1 MARAAAKGRKRP
13 QPNAQRPAP
22 QRRGRRN
29 LSAAEETLFFS
40 RIRSHA
46 KWAFVLLAL
55 VFAGGFV
62 FFGVGT
68 GNSGLGDVFN
78 NLFQGGSSG
87 TSISDAQ
94 KKVDKNPQDAKA
106 WKELATA
113 FQDKSRTDEAIN
125 AWTTYTSLK
134 PKDTGGLAALG
145 ALQRQQAEELRNT
158 AVAQYNTQQAAFAGT
173 SFALPSST
181 PLGKALG
188 QDPIEQAVQSQV
200 SSSTSEAS
208 TAASTAFQTA
218 VATYKRLA
226 SLRPKDASVQLDLA
240 QTAESAS
247 DSKTAIAAYER
258 AAKLLPEQ
266 AAQIRARI
274 KQLRSSPAG

>member
-46 KWAFVLLAL
+46 KWAFVVLAL

-62 FFGVGT
+62 FFGVGS

-134 PKDTGGLAALG
+134 PKDTAGFAALG
-145 ALQRQQAEELRNT
+145 ALQRSQAESLQQD
-158 AVAQYNTQQAAFAGT
+158 AALAQYEQQQAFAGAT
-173 SFALPSST
+173 FALPSQT
-181 PLGKALG
+181 QFGKALG
-188 QDPIEQAVQSQV
+188 QDPIDQAVQSQV
-200 SSSTSEAS
+200 SSSASEKS
-208 TAASTAFQTA
+208 TAAATAFQA
-218 VATYKRLA
+218 AIATYKRLA
-226 SLRPKDASVQLDLA
+226 NLRPKDAGVQLDLA
-240 QTAESAS
+240 QTAESAF

-274 KQLRSSPAG
+274 KQLRGSAAG

>member
-13 QPNAQRPAP
+13 QPNAQQPAAK
-22 QRRGRRN
+22 RRGRRN

-40 RIRSHA
+40 RIRTHA
-46 KWAFVLLAL
+46 KWMFVLLAV

-62 FFGVGT
+62 FFGVGS
-68 GNSGLGDVFN
+68 GNSGLSDVFN

-94 KKVDKNPQDAKA
+94 EKVDKNPQDAKA
-106 WKELATA
+106 WRELATA
-113 FQDKSRTDEAIN
+113 FQDKSRTADAIN
-125 AWTTYTSLK
+125 AWSTYTSLK
-134 PKDTGGLAALG
+134 PKDPSGLAALG
-145 ALQRQQAEELRNT
+145 ALQRSQAETLQQD
-158 AVAQYNTQQAAFAGT
+158 AALAQYEQQQAFAGT
-173 SFALPSST
+173 TFAPPSTT
-181 PLGKALG
+181 PFGKALG

-200 SSSTSEAS
+200 SSGASEKS
-208 TAASTAFQTA
+208 TAAATAFQSA
-218 VATYKRLA
+218 VATYNRLA
-226 SLRPKDASVQLDLA
+226 TLRPKDAGVQLDLA

-274 KQLRSSPAG
+274 KQLRGSAAG